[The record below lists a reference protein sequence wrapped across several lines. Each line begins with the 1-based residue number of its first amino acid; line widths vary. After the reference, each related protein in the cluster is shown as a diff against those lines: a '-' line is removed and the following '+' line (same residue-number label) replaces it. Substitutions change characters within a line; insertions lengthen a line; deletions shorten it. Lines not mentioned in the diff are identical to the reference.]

1 MPLILREFLMKK
13 CAQLLAMSCVLAG
26 LASADVL
33 YVDGGAAG
41 GDGLSWGTAFG
52 DLQIAINA
60 AQTGD
65 EIWIRKGLYQPLTRA
80 PGSSGSAFLL
90 RDGVEIYGGFLGDE
104 TQLEQRDPS
113 VHLTTLSAAGD
124 LAVLHVLEGTG
135 LGPETVIDGFTI
147 SDGTGGDTGIG
158 GVGGAGGGMLL
169 IESSPTVI
177 GCVFTQNSTRIG
189 SGVYVQD
196 GSPVFLDC
204 DFLSNQSVRSG
215 EGGGIYAIVT
225 QPGQTQSLLV
235 SGCVFANNSVR
246 QGHYATGNG
255 AGIFAGDG
263 VVLTV
268 LDSEF
273 TSNYG
278 WHNGS
283 FGNAVVGGAIAVLGD
298 GTLIQNCS
306 FITNYS
312 NLGAGIYSAG
322 DIQIVQSLFI
332 ANRAVGASTCG
343 GFDCP
348 SDVPDV
354 YSGWGGA
361 MFVNSLAIA
370 DLVQCTVASNWSSDS
385 GGGVACNGSIR
396 NSVLWDN
403 RSPQPCCG
411 EDPLPLSRMQY
422 EFDASIEYS
431 CVEGLLTPVPGEDP
445 PNPNGFPGSNELDPM
460 FVAPTP
466 ISTGFGWLTGE
477 IGDHRLRSGSPAID
491 AGQNGFLPSWL
502 AMDFDGN
509 LRIVDDPGT
518 VDTGSGGPAIVDMG
532 VYELQDVQ
540 ACAADLT
547 GDGVLDIFD
556 VFAFLDLFNT
566 GDPGADFTGDGSLD
580 IFDVFAFLDLFNAGC
595 P

>member
-1 MPLILREFLMKK
+1 MNWNV
-13 CAQLLAMSCVLAG
+13 CLLALI
-26 LASADVL
+26 ASVSGIASGDVL
-33 YVDGGAAG
+33 YVDAGGG
-41 GDGLSWGTAFG
+41 LNGDGLSWPTAFA
-52 DLQIAINA
+52 DLQEAIES
-60 AQTGD
+60 AQSGD
-65 EIWIRKGLYQPLTRA
+65 EIWIRAGLYQPMIPA
-80 PGSSGSAFLL
+80 AGSADSGYLL
-90 RDGVEIYGGFLGDE
+90 VDGVDLYGGFGGTE
-104 TQLEQRDPS
+104 TERDQRDPATNI
-113 VHLTTLSAAGD
+113 TTLSAG
-124 LAVLHVLEGTG
+124 LSVEVLHVIEGNQIGAGTI
-135 LGPETVIDGFTI
+135 IDGLTI
-147 SDGTGGDTGIG
+147 SNGTGGDSGIG

-169 IESSPTVI
+169 INSSPTVTNCTI
-177 GCVFTQNSTRIG
+177 SANTTRIG

-196 GSPVFLDC
+196 GSPEFLDC
-204 DFLSNQSVRSG
+204 DFLGNQSVRSG

-225 QPGQTQSLLV
+225 QPGQTHSLFV
-235 SGCVFANNSVR
+235 SGCVFNNNSVR
-246 QGHYATGNG
+246 QGHWATGNG
-255 AGIFAGDG
+255 AGIFAGEG

-268 LDSEF
+268 VDSEF

-278 WHNGS
+278 WHNGT

-322 DIQIVQSLFI
+322 DIQIIQSLFV

-361 MFVNSLAIA
+361 LFVNTFAVA
-370 DLVQCTVASNWSSDS
+370 DLVQCTIASNWSADS
-385 GGGVACNGSIR
+385 GGGAVCNGTIR

-422 EFDASIEYS
+422 EFNPSIEYS
-431 CVEGLLTPVPGEDP
+431 CIEGLLTPAPGEDP
-445 PNPNGFPGSNELDPM
+445 PNPSNFPGSNELNPQ

-466 ISTGFGWLTGE
+466 ISTGAGWLTGDL
-477 IGDHRLRSGSPAID
+477 GDHHLLPGSPAID
-491 AGQNGFLPSWL
+491 AGNNALLPAEITNDLDGL
-502 AMDFDGN
+502 ARLIDN
-509 LRIVDDPGT
+509 PET
-518 VDTGSGGPAIVDMG
+518 VDTGIGGSAIIDMG
-532 VYELQDVQ
+532 AFETQNAVI
-540 ACAADLT
+540 CRADFT

-556 VFAFLDLFNT
+556 VFAFLDAFNT
-566 GDPGADFTGDGSLD
+566 GDSAADITGDGALD